1 MIKIDIWSDFVC
13 PFCYIGKK
21 QLDEAIKELGLEN
34 QVKIN
39 YMAYELHP
47 DAPKKR
53 GYSYMQD
60 ILNKYPSEEY
70 VRENMLKPMIR
81 EAQRLGFEMKFDDL
95 DYQNTF
101 DAHRIAKY
109 AKFYNKE
116 VDFFDTC
123 YKEVFGEN
131 GFISD
136 DETLIR
142 LAKEVGLDETQVK
155 DIIDDEDK
163 FKDLVLEDE
172 ARAEDLNINGVPFY
186 IFNDKY
192 AVNGA
197 QGVTAFKEILDK
209 IRGEAGFI
217 DLSSATNTCGP
228 EGC

>member
-47 DAPKKR
+47 DSPKKR

-116 VDFFDTC
+116 VDFFDAC

-136 DETLIR
+136 DETLVR

-172 ARAEDLNINGVPFY
+172 ARAEDLNMNGVPFY

-197 QGVTAFKEILDK
+197 QGVTTFKEILET